1 LTHAKSPEAYSL
13 GTFCGWDGSEHEIVS
28 QLQAPQA
35 KFIQDSHLLSFA
47 ERKLRMRLSLSR
59 TPLRVVLAFITFF
72 PVNTRAQSPRDYM
85 NTPVNAALLQLD
97 YSQSNTE
104 TASASNLSLPNN
116 ASVGNLGVATLLWSY
131 PLGDR
136 YGGVALIGGYTSV
149 KLSGPNGQMKATG
162 FTDPGII
169 LHANFFGAPA
179 LRKDQY
185 AQAIPQT
192 YMSIHL
198 TINAPLGSYDS
209 NSAVNTGSNRWA
221 FTPLVNLDITRDK
234 GVSWIDLY
242 AAGRFFTDNNA
253 LPGNGRLSQNPLAI
267 VSAFYSHDIGK
278 RWYAGIGASYDNGGK
293 SYINGISQYNAANG
307 FRPSFSISRART
319 LWKYRL
325 IVKYELTGTTP
336 HSLPTNSVLSL
347 RTSIPF

>member
-1 LTHAKSPEAYSL
+1 MS
-13 GTFCGWDGSEHEIVS
+13 
-28 QLQAPQA
+28 
-35 KFIQDSHLLSFA
+35 
-47 ERKLRMRLSLSR
+47 LSLPK
-59 TPLRVVLAFITFF
+59 TPLSIVVAFIALF
-72 PVNTRAQSPRDYM
+72 PVNTRAQSPRDYL

-97 YSQSNTE
+97 YSNSKTE
-104 TASASNLSLPNN
+104 TASASNLPLPNN

-131 PLGDR
+131 PLGNR

-149 KLSGPNGQMKATG
+149 ELSGPNGQMKATG

-169 LHANFFGAPA
+169 LHANVFGAPA
-179 LRKDQY
+179 LRKEEF
-185 AQAIPQT
+185 AKAVPQT
-192 YMSIHL
+192 YMSVHL

-209 NSAVNTGSNRWA
+209 NSVVNTGSNRWA

-253 LPGNGRLSQNPLAI
+253 LPGNNRLSQNPLAI
-267 VSAFYSHDIGK
+267 ASAFYSHDIGK
-278 RWYAGIGASYDNGGK
+278 RWYAGVGASYDNGGNT
-293 SYINGISQYNAANG
+293 YVNGISQDNAANG

-319 LWKYRL
+319 IWKYRL
-325 IVKYELTGTTP
+325 ILKYELTGTTP
-336 HSLPTNSVLSL
+336 HSLPTNSVFSL